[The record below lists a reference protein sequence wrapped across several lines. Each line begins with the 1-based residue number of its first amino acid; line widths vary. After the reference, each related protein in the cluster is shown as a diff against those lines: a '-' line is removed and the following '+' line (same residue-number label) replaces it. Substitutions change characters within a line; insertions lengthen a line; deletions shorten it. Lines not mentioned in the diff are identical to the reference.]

1 MAKYRAY
8 RILTKTLGD
17 VYGIDLGCYITAS
30 PSLRNKSLMDYNV
43 NLLRTTT
50 ECMSAVLGG
59 ADTLCNI
66 PYDTFFNKENE
77 FGDRIA
83 RNQLIIL
90 KEEASLNQIGNAADG
105 SYYVDTITKQ
115 LVEKALEI
123 FKEIEKAGGFIQSLF
138 EGTIQ
143 RKIKESAQ
151 QEQQD
156 FNNGNRVLVGV
167 NKYPNA
173 ALSLQKE
180 YEILPF
186 VKMNPRKTLVQPVI
200 ARRLTEELEKS
211 EMKKL

>member
-1 MAKYRAY
+1 
-8 RILTKTLGD
+8 
-17 VYGIDLGCYITAS
+17 
-30 PSLRNKSLMDYNV
+30 
-43 NLLRTTT
+43 
-50 ECMSAVLGG
+50 MS
-59 ADTLCNI
+59 
-66 PYDTFFNKENE
+66 
-77 FGDRIA
+77 
-83 RNQLIIL
+83 
-90 KEEASLNQIGNAADG
+90 
-105 SYYVDTITKQ
+105 
-115 LVEKALEI
+115 I

-167 NKYPNA
+167 NKYPNVD
-173 ALSLQKE
+173 LSLQKE